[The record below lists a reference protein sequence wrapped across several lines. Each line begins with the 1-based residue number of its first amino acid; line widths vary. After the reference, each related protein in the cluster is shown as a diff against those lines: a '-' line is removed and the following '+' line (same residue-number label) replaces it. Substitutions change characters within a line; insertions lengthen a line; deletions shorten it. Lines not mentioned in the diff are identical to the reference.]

1 MQTFSTIL
9 AVLLALICLATA
21 AADFK
26 LVPQVVETI
35 ERLKM
40 PTRIIPALGI
50 AKLAGALGLL
60 VGIWLDALGSYAAL
74 CLSLYFLIA
83 TVLHLRAR
91 DSVANTAPAA
101 VLLVVSLVTFLT
113 SL

>member
-9 AVLLALICLATA
+9 AVLLALICLAAA

-35 ERLKM
+35 ERLRM
-40 PTRIIPALGI
+40 PTRIIPALGV
-50 AKLAGALGLL
+50 AKAAGAAGLL
-60 VGIWLDALGSYAAL
+60 IGIWLDALGTYAAL

-83 TVLHLRAR
+83 TVLHLRVR
-91 DSVANTAPAA
+91 DTPANTAPAA
-101 VLLVVSLVTFLT
+101 VLFIISVVTFLT
-113 SL
+113 GL